1 MIKLTQKQKG
11 RIKEYLLT
19 PHQDYIAKHFITKR
33 QRKELAKTRETRALI
48 GRECDLILNQ
58 FEKENPRYYEA
69 KA

>member
-48 GRECDLILNQ
+48 GRECDLILN
-58 FEKENPRYYEA
+58 
-69 KA
+69 